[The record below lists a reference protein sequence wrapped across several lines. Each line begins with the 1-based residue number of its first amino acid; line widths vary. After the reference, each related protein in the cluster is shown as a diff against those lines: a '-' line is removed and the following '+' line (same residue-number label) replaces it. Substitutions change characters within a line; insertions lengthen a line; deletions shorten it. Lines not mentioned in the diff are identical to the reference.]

1 MKDKLEEKSMFS
13 KYKYKRP
20 DFEMYK
26 NTILK
31 LITEME
37 IAKDFKEIES
47 KLKIIEKLRSNYDTM
62 FNLSYIRH
70 TINTK
75 DEFYD
80 KEQEYFDTNGPLYS
94 EVDDK
99 FFRFINNSKFKNE
112 FINRYGNQFIKLI
125 DLKLKSF
132 SPEIIEDLKEE
143 NRLVTEY
150 GKLIASAKI
159 IYNGEELNVSSI
171 GKYTEDLD
179 RTIRKESSEKLWGF
193 FEENE
198 DKFDEIYDS
207 LVKVR
212 TKIAKKLGYKNF
224 IELGYIR
231 MSRTDY
237 NKEMVE
243 VFRKQVEK
251 YVVPVAIKSFK
262 KQQERLNLNN
272 FTYYDLPIKF
282 LSGNAVP
289 KGDKN
294 WMLDKASKMYS
305 ELSNETKEF
314 FDFMINNQLLDLES
328 KKNKAAGGYC
338 TYIADYK
345 SPFIFANFN
354 GTSGD
359 VDVLTHEAG
368 HAFQVYSSRWID
380 IPEIL
385 WPTSESAEIHSMSM
399 EFLTWPWMEL
409 FFKNDTEKYKFT
421 HLESALTFIPY
432 GVAVDEFQHYVYEN
446 YTATKEERK
455 AAWRKIENKY
465 LPYKDY
471 SENSFLNKGTYW
483 FKQGHIFE
491 VPFYYIDYTLAQICA
506 LQFWEKMNENKE
518 ESWKDYISL
527 CKEGGTKSFL
537 ELVKIANL
545 KSPFKEGCMEEII
558 DNIDKYLDSIE
569 DKKL

>member
-1 MKDKLEEKSMFS
+1 MMFS
-13 KYKYKRP
+13 EYKYERP
-20 DFEMYK
+20 NFEVYK

-31 LITEME
+31 SISEME
-37 IAKDFKEIES
+37 IAGDFKEIEI
-47 KLKIIEKLRSNYDTM
+47 KLENIEKLRSNYDTM

-80 KEQEYFDTNGPLYS
+80 KEQEYFDENGPLYS
-94 EVDDK
+94 EVDNA
-99 FFRFINNSKFKNE
+99 FFKFINNSRFKKI
-112 FINRYGNQFIKLI
+112 FIDRYGEQFIKLI

-132 SPEIIEDLKEE
+132 SSEIIDDLKEE

-159 IYNGEELNVSSI
+159 IYNGEELNISSI

-179 RTIRKESSEKLWGF
+179 RNIRKEASEKLWGF

-198 DKFDEIYDS
+198 NKFDEIYDS

-237 NKEMVE
+237 NKDMVNT
-243 VFRKQVEK
+243 FRKQVEK
-251 YVVPVAIKSFK
+251 YIVPIANKAFK
-262 KQQERLNLNN
+262 KQKERLGLKELN
-272 FTYYDLPIKF
+272 YYDLSINF
-282 LSGNAVP
+282 LSGNAIP
-289 KGDKN
+289 KGNKE

-305 ELSNETKEF
+305 ELSKETKEF
-314 FDFMINNQLLDLES
+314 FSFMVNNKLLDLES
-328 KKNKAAGGYC
+328 KKNKSAGGYC

-354 GTSGD
+354 KTSGD

-368 HAFQVYSSRWID
+368 HAFQVYLSRWIKT
-380 IPEIL
+380 PEVI
-385 WPTSESAEIHSMSM
+385 WPTNESAEIHSMSM

-409 FFKNDTEKYKFT
+409 FFKEDTEKYKFT
-421 HLESALTFIPY
+421 HLQSALTFIPY

-455 AAWRKIENKY
+455 AAWRKIERKY

-471 SENSFLNKGTYW
+471 SENLFLDKGTYW

-491 VPFYYIDYTLAQICA
+491 VPFYYIDYTLAEICA
-506 LQFWEKMNENKE
+506 LQFWKKMKE
-518 ESWKDYISL
+518 DKDIAWKDYISL

-545 KSPFKEGCMEEII
+545 NSPFKEGCMENII
-558 DNIDKYLDSIE
+558 NDIDKYLYNIE
-569 DKKL
+569 DKK